1 MNAYDALR
9 DFALFSEKFSE
20 LIRELEREMDAY
32 VALAGRLEARIIE
45 LELKAEVLSLADRKG
60 YNMTDLGNIV
70 GEITSEGLLDDYINE
85 RISDHP
91 DVVSEDRVQEIA
103 RDEAQEVLSNASFEI
118 TVN

>member
-1 MNAYDALR
+1 MNSDNITRVAHDLSRLLDEMLYEIR
-9 DFALFSEKFSE
+9 KTE
-20 LIRELEREMDAY
+20 LLAKSLEDRIR
-32 VALAGRLEARIIE
+32 E